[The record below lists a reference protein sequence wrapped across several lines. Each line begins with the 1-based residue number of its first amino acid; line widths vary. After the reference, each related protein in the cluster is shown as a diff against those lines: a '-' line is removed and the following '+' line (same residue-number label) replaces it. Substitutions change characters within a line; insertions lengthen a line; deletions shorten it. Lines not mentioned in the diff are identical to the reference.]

1 MHRPV
6 GVDDANPKTFNE
18 ECVDQIRGRLV
29 PVAACR
35 SAGGYLGSPCSHC
48 LWVGLDDLIGQSW
61 QTGGASPGLP
71 VRARSRSPPILT
83 SPTSPAQ
90 PVVAERERI
99 IERRYEFSRPQST
112 WVWLRRTTRV
122 LTSLAD
128 RTRQASPIARFVVDT
143 SVIRQP
149 ANRAEIPAT
158 DTSVRRSQARTVQTP
173 ITCG

>member
-1 MHRPV
+1 M
-6 GVDDANPKTFNE
+6 
-18 ECVDQIRGRLV
+18 
-29 PVAACR
+29 
-35 SAGGYLGSPCSHC
+35 
-48 LWVGLDDLIGQSW
+48 
-61 QTGGASPGLP
+61 
-71 VRARSRSPPILT
+71 
-83 SPTSPAQ
+83 
-90 PVVAERERI
+90 
-99 IERRYEFSRPQST
+99 
-112 WVWLRRTTRV
+112 WLMPV